1 MGSLVCEAKGNMLI
15 DNDMSEQIKIQLPDG
30 SVREVAQGTTPFD
43 VAMSISPR
51 LAAAVVVAR
60 IRPLTTPVVAGETA
74 VEEADE
80 AQTEAGM
87 YGSASELGERLVDL
101 AAPLNEDVALELLKE
116 SDEAALKVVRH
127 SAAHVMATAILE
139 LFPETKLGHGPATDN
154 GFFYDVYRETPFTE
168 DDLAAIEKRMAEV
181 VARDETFVREQ
192 ESREMGLKD
201 YAEHGDFMKVHFIE
215 RFTKPGDEISLYRN
229 GKFVDFCR
237 GPHVPSTG
245 RVKAFKVT
253 SVAGAY
259 WLGDEK
265 NQQLQRIYGTA
276 FFNAKDMDAH
286 FKRLEEIK
294 ARDHRVLGKQL
305 DLFSIQEVA
314 GAGLI
319 FWHPKGGLIRKTM
332 EDWMRD
338 ECIRRGYEM
347 VFTPHIMR
355 RELWKVSG
363 HEGFYSQNMYPP
375 MELDDAEYRLKPMNC
390 PGHILIYKN
399 SPKSYRDLPQ
409 RYAELGNVYRYER
422 SGTMHGLLRVRGFTQ
437 DDAHIFCTPEQI
449 ESEIAA
455 CVEFA
460 DEVLKAF
467 GFAEFKVELSTWDP
481 KDQKSYVGSP
491 EHWETA
497 VGSLKKVLDAK
508 AIPYREIPGEAAFYG
523 PKIDIKLVDVLG
535 RLWQLSTVQFDFNL
549 PQRFELEYT
558 GEDGEKHR
566 PVMVH
571 RALFG
576 SVERFFGVLIEHY
589 AGAFPLWLAPVQV
602 GLVPI
607 SEKHVEYARAV
618 KAKLEVAGLRVE
630 LDARNEKMNAKIRE
644 FTLQKVPFVLVMGDK
659 EAEQR
664 EVNVRVRGGGVQ
676 GTFPLSE
683 FIANATTLITRK
695 ELNLSDTPKWHDAV
709 LKAVQ
714 SFPTDQFDLNDLYD
728 LRDEF
733 ASIFPNNR
741 HVNEKLRQQ
750 LQTLRDEGIIQFL
763 DNEGNYKRI
772 K

>member
-1 MGSLVCEAKGNMLI
+1 M
-15 DNDMSEQIKIQLPDG
+15 IKVQLPDG
-30 SVREVAQGTTPFD
+30 SVREVARGTTPND
-43 VAMSISPR
+43 IAMSISPR

-60 IRPLTTPVVAGETA
+60 IRPLTTTTVGEVA
-74 VEEADE
+74 EEGSE
-80 AQTEAGM
+80 ASM
-87 YGSASELGERLVDL
+87 YGAATGGERLVDL
-101 AAPLNEDVALELLKE
+101 AAPLNEDVGLELLKE

-139 LFPETKLGHGPATDN
+139 LFPETKLGHGPATDA

-168 DDLAAIEKRMAEV
+168 DDLAAIEKRMGEV
-181 VARDETFVREQ
+181 VARDEKFVRVE
-192 ESREMGLKD
+192 ESRDKGLTD
-201 YAEHGDFMKVHFIE
+201 YSAQGEFMKVYFIE
-215 RFTKPGDEISLYRN
+215 KFTKVGDEISLYRN
-229 GKFVDFCR
+229 GGFTDFCR

-245 RVKAFKVT
+245 RVKAFKVM
-253 SVAGAY
+253 SIAGAY

-276 FFNAKDMDAH
+276 FFSSKDLDAH

-314 GAGLI
+314 GSGLI

-347 VFTPHIMR
+347 VYTPHIMR
-355 RELWKVSG
+355 RDLWKISG

-399 SPKSYRDLPQ
+399 SPKSYRDLPV

-449 ESEIAA
+449 VSEIDA
-455 CVEFA
+455 CLDFA
-460 DEVLKAF
+460 EVVLKTF
-467 GFAEFKVELSTWDP
+467 GFDEYRVELSMHDP
-481 KDQKSYVGSP
+481 NKQGDYVGKASDWDNA
-491 EHWETA
+491 EA
-497 VGSLKKVLDAK
+497 ALKGVLTK
-508 AIPYREIPGEAAFYG
+508 RGVPFKSIPGEGAFYG

-549 PQRFELEYT
+549 PQRFELEYK
-558 GEDGEKHR
+558 GEDGELHR

-589 AGAFPLWLAPVQV
+589 AGAFPMWLAPVQV

-607 SEKHVEYARAV
+607 SEKHLDYANAV
-618 KAKLEVAGLRVE
+618 KAKLEAAGLRVE

-659 EAEQR
+659 EAASEA
-664 EVNVRVRGGGVQ
+664 VSVRTRGKG
-676 GTFPLSE
+676 
-683 FIANATTLITRK
+683 
-695 ELNLSDTPKWHDAV
+695 
-709 LKAVQ
+709 
-714 SFPTDQFDLNDLYD
+714 
-728 LRDEF
+728 
-733 ASIFPNNR
+733 
-741 HVNEKLRQQ
+741 
-750 LQTLRDEGIIQFL
+750 DEGSVGLAAFIERATRLNQEKGVSL
-763 DNEGNYKRI
+763 
-772 K
+772 

>member
-1 MGSLVCEAKGNMLI
+1 VN
-15 DNDMSEQIKIQLPDG
+15 EQTIKIQLPDG
-30 SVREVAQGTTPFD
+30 SVREVPRGTTAND

-60 IRPLTTPVVAGETA
+60 IRPLAAVAADGAVVSEDTS
-74 VEEADE
+74 EA
-80 AQTEAGM
+80 AM
-87 YGSASELGERLVDL
+87 YGGAEGGERLVDL
-101 AAPLNEDVALELLKE
+101 AAPLMEDVALELLKE
-116 SDEAALKVVRH
+116 NDEAALKVVRH

-139 LFPETKLGHGPATDN
+139 LFPETKLGHGPATDS
-154 GFFYDVYRETPFTE
+154 GFFYDVYRETPFSE
-168 DDLAAIEKRMAEV
+168 EDLAAIEKRMAEV
-181 VARDETFVREQ
+181 VARDEKFLREV

-215 RFTKPGDEISLYRN
+215 KFTQPGEEISLYRN
-229 GKFVDFCR
+229 GGFVDFCR

-276 FFNAKDMDAH
+276 FFNTKDMEAH

-314 GAGLI
+314 GSGLI

-332 EDWMRD
+332 EDWMRE
-338 ECIRRGYEM
+338 ECIRRGYDM

-355 RELWKVSG
+355 RDLWKISG
-363 HEGFYSQNMYPP
+363 HEGYYVQNMYPP

-399 SPKSYRDLPQ
+399 SPKSYRDLPV

-437 DDAHIFCTPEQI
+437 DDAHIFCMPSQI
-449 ESEIAA
+449 E
-455 CVEFA
+455 
-460 DEVLKAF
+460 DEVVACIDFAQSVLKTF
-467 GFAEFKVELSTWDP
+467 GFEEFKIELSTWDP
-481 KDQKSYVGSP
+481 NDRKNFVGSN
-491 EHWETA
+491 ENWERA
-497 VGSLKKVLDAK
+497 VSSLKNVLERK
-508 AIPYREIPGEAAFYG
+508 GIPFKTIPGEAAFYG

-535 RLWQLSTVQFDFNL
+535 RMWQLSTVQFDFNL
-549 PQRFELEYT
+549 PARFELEYK
-558 GEDGEKHR
+558 GEDGELHQ

-607 SEKHVEYARAV
+607 SEKHLEYATAV
-618 KAKLEVAGLRVE
+618 KAKLEAAGLRVE

-644 FTLQKVPFVLVMGDK
+644 LTLQKVPFVLVMGDK
-659 EAEQR
+659 EAASEA
-664 EVNVRVRGGGVQ
+664 VSVRTRGKG
-676 GTFPLSE
+676 
-683 FIANATTLITRK
+683 
-695 ELNLSDTPKWHDAV
+695 
-709 LKAVQ
+709 
-714 SFPTDQFDLNDLYD
+714 
-728 LRDEF
+728 
-733 ASIFPNNR
+733 
-741 HVNEKLRQQ
+741 
-750 LQTLRDEGIIQFL
+750 DEGSVALVDFI
-763 DNEGNYKRI
+763 KRANGLVEQ
-772 K
+772 KSPGL